1 VEFETKLAQIGNW
14 KEKETGAISFP
25 VVFSTAYRHPG
36 LGQSTGFDYS
46 RTKNPTRS
54 VLEEAIAVLEEG
66 DQGFAFGSGMAGIQ
80 AVMGLFKP
88 GDHVIASVDLYGGTY
103 RLFEQ
108 LLKPYG
114 LTFSYHDI
122 RTGEDL
128 KKVIQPNTAAVFI
141 ETPSNP
147 MMITAD
153 IAGIANAAK
162 ENELLVIVDNTF
174 LTPYY
179 QKPIQAGADVVVHSA
194 TKYLGGHN
202 DVLAGLVVAKGE
214 SLCSRIAL
222 LQNAIGGVLGP
233 MDCWLLMR
241 GMKTLALRMEKHT
254 ANAREIA
261 TFLQNHPLV
270 DDVFYAGLGGMIS
283 FRVKKAVLVPSILE
297 NLRLISFAESL
308 GGTESLLTYPAVQTH
323 ADIPKE
329 IREAVG
335 VCDRLLRFS
344 VGIEHPDD
352 LIADLSNALTL
363 ANTAYER
370 EDNHEFSHSINS

>member
-1 VEFETKLAQIGNW
+1 VELETRLAQIGNW
-14 KEKETGAISFP
+14 KEKEAGAISYP
-25 VVFSTAYRHPG
+25 VVFSTAFRHPG

-54 VLEEAIAVLEEG
+54 VLEEAIAALEEG

-88 GDHVIASVDLYGGTY
+88 GDHIIASVDLYGGTY

-114 LTFSYHDI
+114 LTFSYHDV
-122 RTGEDL
+122 RNGDDL

-141 ETPSNP
+141 ESPSNP

-153 IAGIANAAK
+153 IESIAK
-162 ENELLVIVDNTF
+162 EAREQGLLVIVDNTF
-174 LTPYY
+174 LTPFY
-179 QKPIQAGADVVVHSA
+179 QKPIQLGADIVVHSA

-214 SLCSRIAL
+214 SICAKITL

-254 ANAREIA
+254 ANARQIVVYLE
-261 TFLQNHPLV
+261 NHPLV
-270 DDVFYAGLGGMIS
+270 DKVFYAGLGGMIS
-283 FRVKKAVLVPSILE
+283 FRVKKAALVPALLQ

-344 VGIEHPDD
+344 VGIEHPAD
-352 LIADLSNALTL
+352 LIADLSNALAL
-363 ANTAYER
+363 ANTECER
-370 EDNHEFSHSINS
+370 ENNHEFSHSINS